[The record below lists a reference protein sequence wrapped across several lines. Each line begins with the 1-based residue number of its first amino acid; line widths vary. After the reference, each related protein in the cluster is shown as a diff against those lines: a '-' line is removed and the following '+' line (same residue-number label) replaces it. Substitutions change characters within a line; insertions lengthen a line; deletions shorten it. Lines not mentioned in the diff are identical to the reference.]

1 MGLWDPRENKD
12 VSYDL
17 LGMNFN
23 LLNGV
28 PYEELKASRKSIN
41 AKVYHF
47 NNFYICLFQIG
58 FVLNGLLFV
67 MCFLIHYT
75 P

>member
-1 MGLWDPRENKD
+1 MGLWDPKENKD

-17 LGMNFN
+17 LGMNLN
-23 LLNGV
+23 LLYGV
-28 PYEELKASRKSIN
+28 PFEELKASRKLIN
-41 AKVYHF
+41 AKVYYF
-47 NNFYICLFQIG
+47 IYFYICLFQIG
-58 FVLNGLLFV
+58 FVLSGSWFV